1 MYPNV
6 IFLMID
12 SFSSKKFHGKEKTSI
27 TPTLDKLVSE
37 GTFFEQAI
45 SVGST
50 TVPSY
55 SSVLTGLYPFQC
67 VEKNGNLLLMN
78 SNLKTFIQKFEE
90 NKYNVFAELPE
101 IIALSGLNK
110 IFKNYN
116 IFDTFATLYD
126 DVGNTIQQKL
136 TTLKQPWFYY
146 IHLMDLH
153 GAAEIN
159 SNPKLTNFNDG
170 KFGKNN
176 YERMVSAMDFW
187 LGKILSKIDFSNT
200 LLIITADHGSPTS
213 EYDSAMEKENKTS
226 NQKRDTSSKLSYRL
240 GHKIV
245 TNFPEFMSPVRKKLS
260 ETYTSKK
267 NQSLTKNFQ
276 KRLKQIDNIETTSRE
291 KRLLENAVMS
301 TGNLYDE
308 VCRIPLLFVGY
319 NVPKNKIIPNQIK
332 NIDIFP
338 TINQILGFET
348 IDNIHGRSLV
358 PLLSDEEFVE
368 ESILLQT
375 IPNNDDIKPK
385 IGIRTSDYKYF
396 RNEESKNESLFLFNL
411 KTDPLEENNLP
422 DTESQK
428 IELFEKKILEITNSS
443 SVRKNKSELSQKDM
457 DSAKDLLKKLGYI

>member
-1 MYPNV
+1 MYSVKNDEWVVEPEKKEAKV
-6 IFLMID
+6 D
-12 SFSSKKFHGKEKTSI
+12 KDEVYKKSKSW
-27 TPTLDKLVSE
+27 
-37 GTFFEQAI
+37 A
-45 SVGST
+45 
-50 TVPSY
+50 
-55 SSVLTGLYPFQC
+55 
-67 VEKNGNLLLMN
+67 
-78 SNLKTFIQKFEE
+78 
-90 NKYNVFAELPE
+90 
-101 IIALSGLNK
+101 
-110 IFKNYN
+110 
-116 IFDTFATLYD
+116 
-126 DVGNTIQQKL
+126 
-136 TTLKQPWFYY
+136 
-146 IHLMDLH
+146 
-153 GAAEIN
+153 
-159 SNPKLTNFNDG
+159 
-170 KFGKNN
+170 
-176 YERMVSAMDFW
+176 
-187 LGKILSKIDFSNT
+187 
-200 LLIITADHGSPTS
+200 
-213 EYDSAMEKENKTS
+213 
-226 NQKRDTSSKLSYRL
+226 
-240 GHKIV
+240 
-245 TNFPEFMSPVRKKLS
+245 
-260 ETYTSKK
+260 
-267 NQSLTKNFQ
+267 
-276 KRLKQIDNIETTSRE
+276 KQIDNIETSSRE

-411 KTDPLEENNLP
+411 KTDPLEENNLA

>member
-1 MYPNV
+1 
-6 IFLMID
+6 
-12 SFSSKKFHGKEKTSI
+12 
-27 TPTLDKLVSE
+27 
-37 GTFFEQAI
+37 
-45 SVGST
+45 
-50 TVPSY
+50 
-55 SSVLTGLYPFQC
+55 
-67 VEKNGNLLLMN
+67 
-78 SNLKTFIQKFEE
+78 
-90 NKYNVFAELPE
+90 
-101 IIALSGLNK
+101 
-110 IFKNYN
+110 
-116 IFDTFATLYD
+116 
-126 DVGNTIQQKL
+126 
-136 TTLKQPWFYY
+136 
-146 IHLMDLH
+146 
-153 GAAEIN
+153 
-159 SNPKLTNFNDG
+159 
-170 KFGKNN
+170 
-176 YERMVSAMDFW
+176 
-187 LGKILSKIDFSNT
+187 
-200 LLIITADHGSPTS
+200 
-213 EYDSAMEKENKTS
+213 
-226 NQKRDTSSKLSYRL
+226 
-240 GHKIV
+240 
-245 TNFPEFMSPVRKKLS
+245 
-260 ETYTSKK
+260 
-267 NQSLTKNFQ
+267 
-276 KRLKQIDNIETTSRE
+276 
-291 KRLLENAVMS
+291 MS

-411 KTDPLEENNLP
+411 KTDPLEENNLA